1 MERAFGVT
9 AGSSTRPGS
18 SSAEPPAIPPIGA
31 AFPLTFLLAWITIER
46 THRLSVV
53 LVLTLLLAGFA
64 PAREGRSAAPG
75 PTTLAEI
82 DTGTYSEGFVFAEG
96 KLAWSTQAAPPG
108 TPDACRSI
116 RVLDLRTHRRDR
128 LGACDD
134 LGRPAV
140 IGLADDG
147 TAYSETYGPG
157 NDERIWRF
165 YENSASGV
173 RLIVAYV
180 EHDCATSPS
189 CYAQLFVAGS
199 KAFVIHAG
207 TLFRVA
213 GPRRLKPILD
223 VPNGYFGGA
232 SWPLVALK
240 VVQDAKSETR
250 VYRLTDGKLIRT
262 VDGAGTTAAVSSEL
276 LVQVDVGPPQTNISH
291 VYDLASGR
299 RLTVIRDESVLAV
312 SGRRVVTSA
321 NRVLVLRIDGLH
333 PRMLA
338 STRGDVV
345 SATLQRNRL
354 LWIEE
359 LSAFPFR
366 YRLRA
371 LDLR

>member
-1 MERAFGVT
+1 VRGRSLT
-9 AGSSTRPGS
+9 LL
-18 SSAEPPAIPPIGA
+18 SAR
-31 AFPLTFLLAWITIER
+31 ITIER
-46 THRLSVV
+46 MRRLSVV
-53 LVLTLLLAGFA
+53 LVLALLHAAFA
-64 PAREGRSAAPG
+64 AHEALPVAPR
-75 PTTLAEI
+75 PITLAEI
-82 DTGTYSEGFVFAEG
+82 ATGTQSDAFVFADG
-96 KLAWSTQAAPPG
+96 KLAWSTQAAPSG

-128 LGACDD
+128 LGECDD
-134 LGRPAV
+134 LGRPSV

-157 NDERIWRF
+157 NDERVWRF

-189 CYAQLFVAGS
+189 CYAHLFVAGS

-207 TLFRVA
+207 TLFQVA
-213 GPRRLKPILD
+213 GPRRLERVLD
-223 VPNGYFGGA
+223 APNGDFGGA
-232 SWPLVALK
+232 SWPLVVLN
-240 VVQDAKSETR
+240 VRQDAKSETR

-262 VDGAGTTAAVSSEL
+262 LDGVGTSAAVSSEL
-276 LVQVDVGPPQTNISH
+276 LVQVDFGPPQTNINR

-299 RLTVIRDESVLAV
+299 RLAVIRGERVLAV
-312 SGRRVVTSA
+312 AGRRVVTSA
-321 NRVLVLRIDGLH
+321 KRRLVLRIDGLH
-333 PRMLA
+333 PRTLA